1 MHNSGTTFGMYE
13 IKFKLSF
20 SENYAV
26 VLIYTNAQDKI
37 SLSANMYLFAVLAA
51 HQVNVNMN

>member
-1 MHNSGTTFGMYE
+1 MYE